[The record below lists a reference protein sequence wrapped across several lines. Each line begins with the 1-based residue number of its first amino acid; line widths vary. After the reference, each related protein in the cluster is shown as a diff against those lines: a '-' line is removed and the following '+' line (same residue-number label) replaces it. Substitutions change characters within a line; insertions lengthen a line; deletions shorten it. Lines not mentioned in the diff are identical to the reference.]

1 MFNNI
6 NVTKLLSAKEFIMED
21 ASSSPFAVYADETS
35 VHEKRYSLPATP
47 TEVDKAILHIINKTM
62 FSTSAILMVQ
72 LKNMGVDVDI
82 TNVKNRLRR
91 LSEAEFLAA
100 YRFKL
105 PDGGKSSHL
114 AYRLAWRGA
123 GYLKANGVQP
133 RMITYLASISED
145 ATAVKKILSASQMLI
160 RTGASLDTVQ
170 FCQPVFVP
178 SKDPTRKSSKIFRP
192 QAVIQSNDRTIFV
205 EAVRQNANWET
216 ELMDKLARMEIVC
229 RSRQTNIP
237 VRDPALVLV
246 AESAAHMGMLLRM
259 MERKPVSFQVYITAD
274 PLVYTNPK
282 ACLYTLKRA
291 NFWTSLFAS

>member
-1 MFNNI
+1 MFNNAI
-6 NVTKLLSAKEFIMED
+6 KLNNANEFTMEG
-21 ASSSPFAVYADETS
+21 ASSSPFAVYADEIS

-47 TEVDKAILHIINKTM
+47 TEVDKAILQIINKTM
-62 FSTSAILMVQ
+62 FSTSAILIVQ

-114 AYRLAWRGA
+114 AYRLGWRGA
-123 GYLKANGVQP
+123 GYLKANGMQP
-133 RMITYLASISED
+133 RMTTYLAGISED
-145 ATAVKKILSASQMLI
+145 ATAVKKILSAAQLAI
-160 RTGASLDTVQ
+160 RTGVTLDDIQ

-192 QAVIQSNDRTIFV
+192 QAVIQSDRTIFV
-205 EAVRQNANWET
+205 EAIRQNANWET

-237 VRDPALVLV
+237 VRDPALILV
-246 AESAAHMGMLLRM
+246 AESTAHMGMLLRM
-259 MERKPVSFQVYITAD
+259 MERKPASFQVYITAD
-274 PLVYTNPK
+274 PLVYATPE

>member
-1 MFNNI
+1 MFNNAI
-6 NVTKLLSAKEFIMED
+6 KLNNANEFIMED
-21 ASSSPFAVYADETS
+21 ASSSPFAVFADETS
-35 VHEKRYSLPATP
+35 VHEKRYSMSATP
-47 TEVDKAILHIINKTM
+47 TDVDDAILHIVNKTM

-105 PDGGKSSHL
+105 PNGRQSSHL

-133 RMITYLASISED
+133 RMTTYLAGISED
-145 ATAVKKILSASQMLI
+145 ATAVKKILSAAQFVI
-160 RTGASLDTVQ
+160 RTKVPFDTVQ

-192 QAVIQSNDRTIFV
+192 QAVIQADRTTFV

-216 ELMDKLARMEIVC
+216 ELMEKLARMEIVY

-237 VRDPALVLV
+237 VRNPALILV
-246 AESAAHMGMLLRM
+246 AESATHVRMLLRM
-259 MERKPVSFQVYITAD
+259 MERKPVSFEVYITAD
-274 PLVYTNPK
+274 PLVYATPK
-282 ACLYTLKRA
+282 KYLYTLKRTS
-291 NFWTSLFAS
+291 FWTSLFAS